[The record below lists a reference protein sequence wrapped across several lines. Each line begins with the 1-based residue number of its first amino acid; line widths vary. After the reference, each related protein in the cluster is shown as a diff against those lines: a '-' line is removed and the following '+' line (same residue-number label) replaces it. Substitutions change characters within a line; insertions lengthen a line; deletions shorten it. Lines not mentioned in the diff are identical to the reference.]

1 MFRAVKLELS
11 RKISAATE
19 RVWSLITDL
28 DAAPARISGIDAIE
42 RLSGPE
48 FGVGTRWR
56 ETRTMFGREATE
68 EMEVATV
75 SEGSAYT
82 VVAESHGMKYHSEWR
97 VDGRGDRTSLLTMT
111 FSGEPQGFGA
121 KLMAAT
127 VGLLFRRATK
137 KALMQDLDDVAAAAE
152 APAGK

>member
-1 MFRAVKLELS
+1 MKGLEFS
-11 RKISAATE
+11 RSINAATE
-19 RVWSLITDL
+19 RVWDMITDL
-28 DAAPARISGIDAIE
+28 DGAPQRLSGVDAIE

-75 SEGSAYT
+75 TPGRAYT
-82 VVAESHGMKYHSEWR
+82 VLAESHGMKYDSEWR
-97 VDGRGDRTSLLTMT
+97 VGDGGDETSLLTMT
-111 FSGEPQGFGA
+111 FSGEPQGLGA

-127 VGLLFRRATK
+127 VGRLFRGATK
-137 KALMQDLDDVAAAAE
+137 KALMQDLDEIAAAAE
-152 APAGK
+152 ALPGAP